1 MEIEL
6 DRLIQSWNCSILSVD
21 YGGVCTK
28 FAVPETI
35 LRDINTDFTTLNNL
49 EDDVSAKYIDEITS
63 NPSEEGISRN
73 TGFVTFSHQ
82 GTVVPEIVS
91 KLSFLHEIGHSL
103 GSPVS
108 IIFIPHLNFWNVSN
122 HLLF

>member
-1 MEIEL
+1 M
-6 DRLIQSWNCSILSVD
+6 
-21 YGGVCTK
+21 
-28 FAVPETI
+28 
-35 LRDINTDFTTLNNL
+35 NNL

-63 NPSEEGISRN
+63 NPSEDGISRN

-108 IIFIPHLNFWNVSN
+108 IIFNNY
-122 HLLF
+122 LFKNIIILIV

>member
-1 MEIEL
+1 MKFF
-6 DRLIQSWNCSILSVD
+6 ILSVD

-35 LRDINTDFTTLNNL
+35 LRALNTDFSTLNNL
-49 EDDVSAKYIDEITS
+49 EDDITAKYIDEITA
-63 NPSEEGISRN
+63 NPSEDGLSRN

-82 GTVVPEIVS
+82 GTIVPEIVS

-108 IIFIPHLNFWNVSN
+108 KISSQFMNCIKVKYMIV
-122 HLLF
+122 